1 MLNLNRKSLSFR
13 IFTSMLI
20 LVLIAFALISGIT
33 YFQYR
38 EQVRDYNK
46 DRLERKEN
54 AIKKDIDRTL
64 KETTYLLQTDKIHL
78 IFKDEIYEIARI
90 HGENITLYDL
100 EGNPLIA
107 STEDI
112 FRNSNL
118 KAIPKRIL
126 DTLTNA
132 STKRY
137 VERVDTEIPQQISY
151 TYIDDPK
158 FKRLAI
164 LQIQYEDSESFINKE
179 MRELLIRIGVVALI
193 VFITAIFLAYVLAR
207 YITLR
212 LKDIEENIKETQLD
226 KRNKKVDTKSL
237 PTELLTLVSAY
248 NSMID
253 ELEESAAQLAQNERE
268 AAWREMAKQVAHEIK
283 NPLTPMR
290 LTVQSFERRFDPE
303 DPEIHTKIK
312 EYSKTLIQ
320 QIDTMSSIAS
330 AFSNF
335 ADMPAQQ
342 SETLNVPNVIKLA
355 LDIFRERNIAFA
367 KADQEIHA
375 KFDRTQLIRVVTNLV
390 KNAIQATKNVET
402 PKIVVDVQ
410 TVGPNVQVTVSD
422 NGIGITEE
430 NKPKIFEP
438 KFTTKTSG
446 MGLGLAMVKNI
457 METYN
462 GSINFTSQEGKGTVF
477 TVTFPKE

>member
-1 MLNLNRKSLSFR
+1 
-13 IFTSMLI
+13 
-20 LVLIAFALISGIT
+20 
-33 YFQYR
+33 
-38 EQVRDYNK
+38 
-46 DRLERKEN
+46 
-54 AIKKDIDRTL
+54 
-64 KETTYLLQTDKIHL
+64 
-78 IFKDEIYEIARI
+78 
-90 HGENITLYDL
+90 
-100 EGNPLIA
+100 
-107 STEDI
+107 
-112 FRNSNL
+112 
-118 KAIPKRIL
+118 
-126 DTLTNA
+126 
-132 STKRY
+132 
-137 VERVDTEIPQQISY
+137 
-151 TYIDDPK
+151 
-158 FKRLAI
+158 
-164 LQIQYEDSESFINKE
+164 
-179 MRELLIRIGVVALI
+179 MRELLLRIGVVALI
-193 VFITAIFLAYVLAR
+193 VFITAIFLAYILAR

-212 LKDIEENIKETQLD
+212 LKDIEEKIKETQLD

-248 NSMID
+248 NGMID

-303 DPEIHTKIK
+303 DPEINTKIK
-312 EYSKTLIQ
+312 EYSNTLIQ

-342 SETLNVPNVIKLA
+342 SETLDVSNVVKLA

-367 KADQEIHA
+367 KADQEIRA

-390 KNAIQATKNVET
+390 KNAIQATKNIES
-402 PKIVVDVQ
+402 PKILVDVQ
-410 TVGPNVQVTVSD
+410 TIGSDVHITVSD

>member
-1 MLNLNRKSLSFR
+1 
-13 IFTSMLI
+13 MLI
-20 LVLIAFALISGIT
+20 LVLIAFSLISGIT

-38 EQVRDYNK
+38 EQIKDYNK

-64 KETTYLLQTDKIHL
+64 KETTFLLQTDKIHL

-100 EGNPLIA
+100 EGNPLIS
-107 STEDI
+107 STENLFKSYNQKNI
-112 FRNSNL
+112 SN
-118 KAIPKRIL
+118 RIL
-126 DTLTNA
+126 ETLTA
-132 STKRY
+132 SVEKRY

-151 TYIDDPK
+151 SYIDDPK

-179 MRELLIRIGVVALI
+179 MRELLLRIGVVALI
-193 VFITAIFLAYVLAR
+193 VFITAIFLAYILAR

-212 LKDIEENIKETQLD
+212 LKDIEEKIKETQLD

-248 NSMID
+248 NGMID

-290 LTVQSFERRFDPE
+290 LTVQSFESRFDPE
-303 DPEIHTKIK
+303 DPEINTKIK
-312 EYSKTLIQ
+312 EYSNTLIQ

-342 SETLNVPNVIKLA
+342 SETLDVSNVVKLA

-367 KADQEIHA
+367 KADQEIRA

-390 KNAIQATKNVET
+390 KNAIQATKNIES
-402 PKIVVDVQ
+402 PKILVDVQ
-410 TVGPNVQVTVSD
+410 TIGSDVHITVSD

>member
-1 MLNLNRKSLSFR
+1 
-13 IFTSMLI
+13 MLI
-20 LVLIAFALISGIT
+20 LVLIAFSLISGIT

-38 EQVRDYNK
+38 EQIKDYNK
-46 DRLERKEN
+46 DRLERKEV

-64 KETTYLLQTDKIHL
+64 KETTFLLQTDKIHL

-100 EGNPLIA
+100 EGNPLIS
-107 STEDI
+107 STENLFKSYNQENI
-112 FRNSNL
+112 SN
-118 KAIPKRIL
+118 RIL
-126 DTLTNA
+126 ETLTA
-132 STKRY
+132 SVEKRY

-151 TYIDDPK
+151 SYIDDPK

-179 MRELLIRIGVVALI
+179 MRELLLRIGVVALI
-193 VFITAIFLAYVLAR
+193 VFITAIFLAFILAR

-212 LKDIEENIKETQLD
+212 LKDIEEKIKETQLD

-248 NSMID
+248 NGMID

-303 DPEIHTKIK
+303 DPEINTKIK
-312 EYSKTLIQ
+312 EYSNTLIQ

-342 SETLNVPNVIKLA
+342 SETLDVSNVVKLA

-367 KADQEIHA
+367 KANHEIRA

-390 KNAIQATKNVET
+390 KNAIQATKNTES
-402 PKIVVDVQ
+402 PKILVDVQ
-410 TVGPNVQVTVSD
+410 TIGSDVHIKVSD

>member
-1 MLNLNRKSLSFR
+1 MLNFDSKSLSFR
-13 IFTSMLI
+13 IFTSMLV

-33 YFQYR
+33 FFQYR
-38 EQVRDYNK
+38 EQVKDYNI

-54 AIKKDIDRTL
+54 AIKKEINRTL
-64 KETTYLLQTDKIHL
+64 ETTTYEVRTDRVPF
-78 IFKDEIYEIARI
+78 IFKDEIHDIARI

-100 EGNPLIA
+100 EGQPLL
-107 STEDI
+107 STTEKL
-112 FRNSNL
+112 FESPA
-118 KAIPKRIL
+118 KEAIPQRIL
-126 DTLTNA
+126 DTLA
-132 STKRY
+132 GSLEKRY
-137 VERVDTEIPQQISY
+137 VERIDTKTPQQNSY
-151 TYIDDPK
+151 SYINDPK

-164 LQIQYEDSESFINKE
+164 LQIQYEDSDSFINKE
-179 MRELLIRIGVVALI
+179 MREILIRIGVVALI
-193 VFITAIFLAYVLAR
+193 VFFTAIFLAYILAR

-212 LKDIEENIKETQLD
+212 LKNIEEKIKQTQLD
-226 KRNKKVDTKSL
+226 KRNKKIDTHSL

-248 NSMID
+248 NGMID
-253 ELEESAAQLAQNERE
+253 ELEASAAQLAQNERE

-303 DPEIHTKIK
+303 DPEINVKIK
-312 EYSKTLIQ
+312 EYSNTLIQ

-342 SETLNVPNVIKLA
+342 SETLNVPKVVKLA

-367 KADQEIHA
+367 KADQEILA

-390 KNAIQATKNVET
+390 KNAIQATKNT
-402 PKIVVDVQ
+402 ADPKIFVDVKAFHN
-410 TVGPNVQVTVSD
+410 TVQIIVSD

-430 NKPKIFEP
+430 NKVKIFEP

-462 GSINFTSQEGKGTVF
+462 GTITFTSEEGKGTVF

>member
-1 MLNLNRKSLSFR
+1 VLNFDRKSLSFR

-38 EQVRDYNK
+38 EQVKDYNI
-46 DRLERKEN
+46 DRLERKQN
-54 AIKKDIDRTL
+54 SIKKDIDRTL
-64 KETTYLLQTDKIHL
+64 KTTTFELRTDKIKF
-78 IFKDEIYEIARI
+78 IFRDEIYDIARI

-100 EGNPLIA
+100 DGNPLIS
-107 STEDI
+107 STVTSSKEKLFD
-112 FRNSNL
+112 SPVQES
-118 KAIPKRIL
+118 IPKRIV
-126 DTLTNA
+126 DTLA
-132 STKRY
+132 STKEKRY
-137 VERVDTEIPQQISY
+137 VERIDTETPQQNSY
-151 TYIDDPK
+151 SYINDPK

-179 MRELLIRIGVVALI
+179 MRELLIRIGAVALI
-193 VFITAIFLAYVLAR
+193 VFFTAIFLAYILAR

-212 LKDIEENIKETQLD
+212 LKDIEEKIKETQLD
-226 KRNKKVDTKSL
+226 KRNKKVDTHSL

-248 NSMID
+248 NGMID

-303 DPEIHTKIK
+303 DPEINTKIK
-312 EYSKTLIQ
+312 EYSSTLIQ

-342 SETLNVPNVIKLA
+342 SETLNVPKVIKLA

-367 KADQEIHA
+367 KADA
-375 KFDRTQLIRVVTNLV
+375 QLISY
-390 KNAIQATKNVET
+390 
-402 PKIVVDVQ
+402 KIL
-410 TVGPNVQVTVSD
+410 
-422 NGIGITEE
+422 
-430 NKPKIFEP
+430 F
-438 KFTTKTSG
+438 
-446 MGLGLAMVKNI
+446 
-457 METYN
+457 
-462 GSINFTSQEGKGTVF
+462 
-477 TVTFPKE
+477 